1 MTTINAGRYAAI
13 TLLFLLAGCFH
24 PIPQATVEVVD
35 TSLSITPRA
44 EKAALDAVGD
54 QISHMGRGDRLILIP
69 ITGDAQNDAGG
80 RILRL
85 SAPTERETYDTDL
98 RRFQE
103 QALMQFATWASSLDQ
118 HQVRTD
124 ILGALYAARQ
134 EFAVL
139 PKNSNRKLIIVS
151 DFLEDDGTYNFV
163 SAGSLASP
171 ARARQLAARLREEHS
186 FTMQGVAPCL
196 GRLESSDFAL
206 LAMQRKEAV
215 RAFWAAYFAAG
226 SQPTEIQ
233 FDGTG
238 ILADAYRGCI
248 GGKR

>member
-1 MTTINAGRYAAI
+1 MTTINTVRYAAI
-13 TLLFLLAGCFH
+13 TLLFLLAGCSH
-24 PIPQATVEVVD
+24 RVPEATIEVID

-44 EKAALDAVGD
+44 EKAALDAVQN
-54 QISHMGRGDRLILIP
+54 QIGHMQRGDRLILIP

-103 QALMQFATWASSLDQ
+103 QARKQFAAWTASLDL
-118 HQVRTD
+118 HQSRTD
-124 ILGALYAARQ
+124 ILGALDAARQ
-134 EFAVL
+134 ELALL
-139 PKNSNRKLIIVS
+139 PDGMNRRLIVVS

-163 SAGSLASP
+163 SAGSLAGP
-171 ARARQLAARLREEHS
+171 PRARELAAHLHEQHG
-186 FTMQGVAPCL
+186 FTLQGVPPCL
-196 GRLESSDFAL
+196 GRLESSDFAPL
-206 LAMQRKEAV
+206 SPQRKEAV
-215 RAFWAAYFAAG
+215 QAFWTAYFAAG
-226 SQPTEIQ
+226 GESAEIE

-238 ILADAYRGCI
+238 ILADTERGCF